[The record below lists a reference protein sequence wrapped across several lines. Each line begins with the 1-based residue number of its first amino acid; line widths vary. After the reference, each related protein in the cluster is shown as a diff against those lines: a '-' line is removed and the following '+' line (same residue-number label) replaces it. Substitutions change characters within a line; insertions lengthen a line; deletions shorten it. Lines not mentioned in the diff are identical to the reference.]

1 MRSASWGATGSFVC
15 RFGTD
20 RCGTGYS
27 PGTVVGMDA
36 DVVVIGGGPAG
47 LSGAKALA
55 RSLRSVVVVDDDRP
69 RNAAADGAHNVLG
82 NEGIS
87 PRELL
92 AVGRR
97 ELESYGGRVQ
107 DGQVTD
113 ARPVDGGFEVT
124 LADGGVLTARRLLI
138 ASGTV
143 DELPDVPGLADR
155 WGRDVLHCPYC
166 HGYEVRGQAIGVL
179 ATSPMA
185 VHQAQMF
192 GQLSPDVVLFAHTS
206 GLTAPL
212 VDPRIRVVEGEVV
225 GVEVTD
231 DRLTGVRL
239 ASGEVVPRRAVAVA
253 SFPRARTEHLAGLA
267 LPVEDLRMGD
277 QVLGTKL
284 VADPMGRTPV
294 PGVWVAGNSADP
306 MAQVVGSM
314 AAGLW
319 AGAQLNMDL
328 ITEDTARLVAAG

>member
-1 MRSASWGATGSFVC
+1 
-15 RFGTD
+15 
-20 RCGTGYS
+20 
-27 PGTVVGMDA
+27 MDA

-82 NEGIS
+82 NEGIA

-92 AVGRR
+92 ALGRR
-97 ELESYGGRVQ
+97 ELASYGGRVQ
-107 DGQVTD
+107 AGRVVD
-113 ARPVDGGFEVT
+113 ARPVDGGFEVS
-124 LADGGVLTARRLLI
+124 LADGGTLTARRLLL

-166 HGYEVRGQAIGVL
+166 HGFEVRGQAVGIL

-185 VHQAQMF
+185 GHQALMF
-192 GQLSPDVVLFAHTS
+192 SQLSPDVVVFAHTTALS
-206 GLTAPL
+206 AEDRAPL
-212 VDPRIRVVEGEVV
+212 AARGIAVVEGEVT
-225 GVEVTD
+225 GVEVVD

-239 ASGEVVPRRAVAVA
+239 ASGEVVARQALVVA
-253 SFPRARTEHLAGLA
+253 SFPRVRAEHLAGLG

-277 QVLGTKL
+277 LVLGTKIA
-284 VADPMGRTPV
+284 ADGTGRTTV
-294 PGVWVAGNSADP
+294 PGVWVAGNAVEP
-306 MAQVVGSM
+306 MAQVVGAM
-314 AAGLW
+314 TAGLL

-328 ITEDTARLVAAG
+328 ITEDTARLVAAAG